1 MTARTGTKNVS
12 FGMPGTQ
19 RRPNFNAFE
28 EAMLRAAHICTP
40 ASVYVCIEDASIYI
54 YTNMLESY
62 SLYNQKALR
71 ELGTVPPRELGTVH
85 LLGGPLSHY
94 KNRGV

>member
-19 RRPNFNAFE
+19 RRPNFNTCE
-28 EAMLRAAHICTP
+28 EAMLRAAHVCTP
-40 ASVYVCIEDASIYI
+40 ASVYVCTEDAYIYI
-54 YTNMLESY
+54 YINMLESY